1 MTPRTLQQPPRP
13 AAQEKIAP
21 EMPRTPE
28 IKHAPPRAHR
38 QLKPLVAV
46 ILAILVCAAG
56 LAVWLSHRRSA
67 ELGASAPGEAASGG
81 PSSDG
86 SSARTARN
94 PNAVATLYELA
105 EPWSSKAFHFVD
117 PNTHQSVSA
126 MIIHLPSPPAEPS
139 FWAFSLTTPFS
150 RCQLQYVTDLS
161 ALSRRFVYSADH
173 PMVVSDCDGILY
185 DPLKMDTLPDG
196 SWVRG
201 EIVRGGG
208 IRPPIAIQIEV
219 QGRDI
224 VADRTE

>member
-1 MTPRTLQQPPRP
+1 MTPRTLQQPPRLG
-13 AAQEKIAP
+13 AQEKIAP
-21 EMPRTPE
+21 EMSRVPE
-28 IKHAPPRAHR
+28 VKHAPARAR
-38 QLKPLVAV
+38 RRLKPLVAV
-46 ILAILVCAAG
+46 TLVALVCATG
-56 LAVWLSHRRSA
+56 LAVWLSHQRSA
-67 ELGASAPGEAASGG
+67 ELRASGEAAPGG
-81 PSSDG
+81 SSSDG

-117 PNTHQSVSA
+117 PNTHKSVSA

-150 RCQLQYVTDLS
+150 RCPLQYVTDLS
-161 ALSRRFVYSADH
+161 ALSQRFVYSADH

-208 IRPPIAIQIEV
+208 IRPPIAIQVEV

-224 VADRTE
+224 IADRTE

>member
-13 AAQEKIAP
+13 GAQEKIAP
-21 EMPRTPE
+21 EMPRIPE
-28 IKHAPPRAHR
+28 IKHAPPRAR
-38 QLKPLVAV
+38 GRLKPLVTV
-46 ILAILVCAAG
+46 TLAALVCATG

-67 ELGASAPGEAASGG
+67 ELRASAPSGATSGG
-81 PSSDG
+81 PSSDA

-94 PNAVATLYELA
+94 PNAVA
-105 EPWSSKAFHFVD
+105 
-117 PNTHQSVSA
+117 N
-126 MIIHLPSPPAEPS
+126 LPSPPAEPS

-185 DPLKMDTLPDG
+185 DPLKIDTLPDG